1 MDADHPSTLAEES
14 GSSTDGNAADLRYRM
29 PDAAARA
36 RPALGS
42 ERAVAGAA
50 IGSAGMA
57 VPEQVV
63 ENAPIAERLGVEP
76 DWIVKRTG
84 ISRRHVLAPGERLI
98 DIAARA
104 GGAALAAAKL
114 DPGDVDLVLV
124 ATTSKDHITP
134 DAAPLVAAELGAG
147 RAGAFDVGAAC
158 TGFVTASAVARGQIE
173 TGAAERV
180 LVIGADA
187 LVQHLDPDDKRTAA
201 LFGDGAGAVVMTAID
216 PPGRISTPVL
226 RADGAQADLIFAN
239 HGAKLEMRGRETF
252 ENAVARLSEVTAE
265 ALAAAGLGTEDIDLF
280 VYHQANRRIL
290 RAVGERL
297 ELPPEGVLDYIS
309 EYANTSAATIP
320 IALAEAQSEGRLVS
334 GQRLLLAAFGA
345 GFTWGA
351 VVIDWGLDQG

>member
-1 MDADHPSTLAEES
+1 MSE
-14 GSSTDGNAADLRYRM
+14 AAIRE
-29 PDAAARA
+29 

-42 ERAVAGAA
+42 ERIVAGAA
-50 IGSAGMA
+50 IGAAGMA
-57 VPEQVV
+57 VPDKVV
-63 ENAPIAERLGVEP
+63 ENDPIQERLGVEGG
-76 DWIVKRTG
+76 WITKRTG

-98 DIAARA
+98 DIAVKA
-104 GGAALAAAKL
+104 GGAALAEATL

-124 ATTSKDHITP
+124 ATTTKDHITP
-134 DAAPLVAAELGAG
+134 DAAPLVAAELGAL

-158 TGFVTASAVARGQIE
+158 TGFVAGVAVARGQIE

-187 LVQHLDPDDKRTAA
+187 LFQYLDPDDKRTAG
-201 LFGDGAGAVVMTAID
+201 LFGDGAGAVVMTATD
-216 PPGRISTPVL
+216 PPGRVSTPVL
-226 RADGAQADLIFAN
+226 RADGGQADLIFA
-239 HGAKLEMRGRETF
+239 HREATLEMKGRETF
-252 ENAVARLSEVTAE
+252 EHAVARLSEVTGE
-265 ALAAAGLGTEDIDLF
+265 ALAGAGIEAEDIDLF

-297 ELPPEGVLDYIS
+297 GLPTERVLDYIA

-320 IALAEAQSEGRLVS
+320 IALAEAQADGTLAS

-351 VVIDWGLDQG
+351 VIVDWGLDEGK

>member
-1 MDADHPSTLAEES
+1 
-14 GSSTDGNAADLRYRM
+14 M
-29 PDAAARA
+29 PDAPVSQ

-50 IGSAGMA
+50 IGAAGMA
-57 VPEQVV
+57 VPERVV
-63 ENAPIAERLGVEP
+63 ENEPIAERLGVDA

-84 ISRRHVLAPGERLI
+84 ITRRHVLAPEETLV
-98 DIAARA
+98 DIAAQA
-104 GGAALAAAKL
+104 GSAALAQAEL
-114 DPGDVDLVLV
+114 DAQDVDLVLV

-134 DAAPLVAAELGAG
+134 DAAPLVAAKLGAA

-158 TGFVTASAVARGQIE
+158 TGFVAAVAVARGQIE

-187 LVQHLDPDDKRTAA
+187 LVQYLDPDDKRTAA
-201 LFGDGAGAVVMTAID
+201 LFGDGAGAVVMTATE
-216 PPGRISTPVL
+216 PPGRVSNPVL
-226 RADGAQADLIFAN
+226 RADGNQAHLIYAN
-239 HGAKLEMRGRETF
+239 RDDSKLQMEGGETF
-252 ENAVARLSEVTAE
+252 QNAVARLSEVTGE
-265 ALAAAGLGTEDIDLF
+265 VLEVVGIELDDVDLF

-297 ELPPEGVLDYIS
+297 GLAPERVLDYIA

-320 IALAEAQSEGRLVS
+320 IALAEAQGDGTLVA

-345 GFTWGA
+345 GFTWGSL
-351 VVIDWGLDQG
+351 VIDWGLDRDR

>member
-1 MDADHPSTLAEES
+1 MTEAVSE
-14 GSSTDGNAADLRYRM
+14 
-29 PDAAARA
+29 RA
-36 RPALGS
+36 ALGS
-42 ERAVAGAA
+42 ERAVAGAV
-50 IGSAGMA
+50 IGAAGMA

-76 DWIVKRTG
+76 EWIVKRTG

-104 GGAALAAAKL
+104 GGAALAAADV
-114 DPGDVDLVLV
+114 DPDDVDLVLV
-124 ATTSKDHITP
+124 ATTTKDHLTP
-134 DAAPLVAAELGAG
+134 DAAPLVAAELGAR

-158 TGFVTASAVARGQIE
+158 TGFVAAVAVARGQIE
-173 TGAAERV
+173 TGAARCV

-187 LVQHLDPDDKRTAA
+187 LYQYLDLDDKRTAG
-201 LFGDGAGAVVMTAID
+201 LFGDGAGAVVMMATD
-216 PPGRISTPVL
+216 PPGRVGTPVL
-226 RADGAQADLIFAN
+226 RADGAQAELIFAN
-239 HGAKLEMRGRETF
+239 RGAKLEMQGRETF
-252 ENAVARLSEVTAE
+252 ENAVNRLSEVTGE
-265 ALAAAGLGTEDIDLF
+265 ALAAAGIEAPDIDLF

-297 ELPPEGVLDYIS
+297 GLAPERVLDYIA

-320 IALAEAQSEGRLVS
+320 IALAEAQADGTLVA

-351 VVIDWGLDQG
+351 VVLDWGLDPATDGAPA